1 MKSLSPIK
9 QDSDLVTV
17 KYLHDN
23 IDKMV
28 GGGLYCDNLVEK
40 DKLATFANYSDLEI
54 NEFGELIFT
63 FKQDKDLTL
72 RIIDDPLS
80 NKGKFLIQGL
90 IERNGK
96 PLLKSEWKYLN
107 ASKIQPNSESFI
119 KDGFFRVVSEFT
131 ETIWILHAPIKTEV
145 GDEIKIKH
153 LQIYKL

>member
-1 MKSLSPIK
+1 MKSLSK
-9 QDSDLVTV
+9 MNNENDLVTV
-17 KYLHDN
+17 KYLQDN
-23 IDKMV
+23 IDEMI
-28 GGGLYCDNLVEK
+28 GGGLYCNNLVEK
-40 DKLATFANYSDLEI
+40 YKFATFANYSDLEI
-54 NEFGELIFT
+54 NEFGELIFK

-72 RIIDDPLS
+72 RIIDDPLD

-119 KDGFFRVVSEFT
+119 KDGFFRVISEFT
-131 ETIWILHAPIKTEV
+131 ETIWILHSPIKTEV